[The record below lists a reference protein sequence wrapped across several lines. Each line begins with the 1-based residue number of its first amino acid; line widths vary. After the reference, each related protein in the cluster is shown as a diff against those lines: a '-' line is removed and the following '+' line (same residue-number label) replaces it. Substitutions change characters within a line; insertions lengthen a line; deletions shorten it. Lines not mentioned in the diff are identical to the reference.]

1 MLNTLFANDV
11 RQTLDQFRRSVDE
24 MFENFQSYTPQ
35 GAAPGGQ
42 RQANWIF
49 SPVLESA
56 WSDHSL
62 NLRAVVPGV
71 SEKDVQVSVQNNQLI
86 IEGERKLPEDLQKN
100 AFRQLAYG
108 KFYTAVALPSGLDVD
123 HVQCRMHDGI
133 LDITLPL
140 SEASRPRQ
148 IQINAGGAEPKT
160 IAA

>member
-71 SEKDVQVSVQNNQLI
+71 SEKDVQVSV
-86 IEGERKLPEDLQKN
+86 
-100 AFRQLAYG
+100 
-108 KFYTAVALPSGLDVD
+108 
-123 HVQCRMHDGI
+123 
-133 LDITLPL
+133 
-140 SEASRPRQ
+140 
-148 IQINAGGAEPKT
+148 
-160 IAA
+160 